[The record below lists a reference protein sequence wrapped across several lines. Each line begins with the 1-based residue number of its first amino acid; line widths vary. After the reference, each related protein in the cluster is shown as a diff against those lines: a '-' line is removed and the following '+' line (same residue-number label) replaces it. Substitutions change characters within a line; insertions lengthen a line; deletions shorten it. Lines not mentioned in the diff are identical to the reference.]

1 VGIHLAAY
9 IMGKLF
15 LKEGRCLEKCLLSFS
30 NNEMLVFV
38 AFLKNARR
46 LRMKRFNK
54 EYPLNY
60 TLKIFQGLYK
70 R

>member
-15 LKEGRCLEKCLLSFS
+15 LKEGRRLEKCLLSFS

-38 AFLKNARR
+38 AF
-46 LRMKRFNK
+46 
-54 EYPLNY
+54 
-60 TLKIFQGLYK
+60 
-70 R
+70 